1 MKGGILIVVG
11 WVLFSFHL
19 GAQPDSSRSPVF
31 ARQEFLYKIL
41 AHHPLVRQARLL
53 TERARMEVR
62 IARGGF
68 DPTLNYYLN
77 DKQYTGTT
85 YYLNRG
91 GFLKIPGWPG
101 PELKAGFEQNSGVYM
116 NPADRTPAE
125 GLLYGGF
132 SLPIGQGLLMD
143 QRRADLR
150 MAQIGRELA
159 EADLVKA
166 INKLLLEAVKDYWL
180 WMEAWYKA
188 DVVREGLELATLR
201 NEAIRQGVEQ
211 GQFSGL
217 DSVESGLEV
226 VRRQAAYQEAVVFR
240 ENMRL
245 ILSTYLWNEAGEPLE
260 LSGGVEPESPFRF
273 TRVPVQDSLQ
283 QLLNFAENSHPELMS
298 LRLKTRQL
306 RVEKALMA
314 ENLKPVVNL
323 EYYPLLTMS
332 ANNPAGPSPY
342 YRNNY
347 KFGLDVY
354 FPLFLRKARGKLSL
368 TKLKIEQM
376 EYQETFE
383 GQRIRN
389 QLIQKYNELNTGR
402 SVLQLQQES
411 VRMSEKLRDGEEQRF
426 RNGESSFFLVNTR
439 ERSLLDARIK
449 WVEIA
454 GKFQKVNAELL
465 WSAGLPPVSE

>member
-1 MKGGILIVVG
+1 MKGVALIVTG
-11 WVLFSFHL
+11 WLLLALDL
-19 GAQPDSSRSPVF
+19 GAQQDSARSRVF

-41 AHHPLVRQARLL
+41 AHHPLARQARLL

-62 IARGGF
+62 VARGGF

-77 DKQYTGTT
+77 EKQYTGTT

-91 GFLKIPGWPG
+91 GFIKIPGWPG

-245 ILSTYLWNEAGEPLE
+245 ILSTYLWDEAGEALE
-260 LSGGVEPESPFRF
+260 LSPGVEPESPFRF

-283 QLLNFAENSHPELMS
+283 QLLNYAEDSHPELMS

-306 RVEKALMA
+306 RVEKSLMA

-332 ANNPAGPSPY
+332 ANNPGGPSPY

-376 EYQETFE
+376 EYQEAYE

-402 SVLQLQQES
+402 SVLQLQEES

-439 ERSLLDARIK
+439 ERSLLDTRMK
-449 WVEIA
+449 WVETA
-454 GKFQKVNAELL
+454 GKFQKLTAELL
-465 WSAGLPPVSE
+465 WSAGLPPVGE